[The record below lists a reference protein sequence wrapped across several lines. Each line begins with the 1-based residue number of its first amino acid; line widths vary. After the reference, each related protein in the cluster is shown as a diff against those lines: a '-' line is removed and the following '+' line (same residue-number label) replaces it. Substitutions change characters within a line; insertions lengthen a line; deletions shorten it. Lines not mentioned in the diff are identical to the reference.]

1 MPANDKVIIKI
12 LRNAHFK
19 VNLQRFAEMKRTRHI
34 ICFIVA
40 LFALASC
47 STTKVLRD
55 GEYRLEDNKIK
66 VDKPKE
72 FNVSQLTPYLKQQP
86 NSAIFGWNPF
96 LNLYNWS
103 NGKGKGW
110 DKFVQKV
117 GVPPVIYDPELVDSS
132 IDNLK
137 NRLNYLG
144 YYGSEVTSE
153 ISVKKKRVEVTYN
166 IKLGKRYPIKDID
179 FVLPERGP
187 FAQAFLNDTTNM
199 MVKPGDYLSESSL
212 DAETVRSSA
221 VLRNEGFY
229 NFNKNYYFF
238 EADTLSVPDSAILQL
253 KINEYTRN
261 ESARDAKPIRKY
273 YIDNITISYPKSLK
287 FRDKILRDLTTI
299 YPGQVYSADEVNKT
313 YTRLSALKVF
323 SSVNIG
329 MTQVDTNL
337 VDCSIS
343 MAQSKLQGFKVNLE
357 SSINSTGLFGI
368 SPQVSYY
375 HKNIFRGG
383 EWLNLSFM
391 GNFQFKFN
399 NSIRSNEFGVS
410 AGLSFPR
417 FFPLPYKLFTGAIP
431 RTDIKF
437 SYNYQSRPEYTR
449 NILSTQYGYNGN
461 IDDKFFYQ
469 AYPLQLSVVQLKDL
483 DANFYNSLVNDP
495 FLRNAY
501 QNHFDLGS
509 GATLYYTTN
518 PESIPKTTYF
528 YTRLQFDIAG
538 NMLSAFKP
546 LMNKDANG
554 AGMIWNTPYSQFV
567 RAELTLSRTWIFGRN
582 SGQSIATR
590 LLAGAGHAYGNST
603 SLPFEK
609 HFYAGGA
616 NSLRGWQARTVGPGL
631 SPMDKSFVIP
641 NQTGDMRLEAN
652 IEYRFDL
659 FWKVAGAVFIDAGN
673 IWTLKDDN
681 TEDGRLAMFR
691 WDTFAESIAANWGVG
706 LRLNFGFLLLRLD
719 AGMKV
724 HDPAREVKWVNP
736 GQWLDTENYALHF
749 GVGYPF

>member
-19 VNLQRFAEMKRTRHI
+19 VNLHRFTVMKRFAHI
-34 ICFIVA
+34 IYILVA
-40 LFALASC
+40 VFALVSC
-47 STTKVLRD
+47 SATRVLRD
-55 GEYRLEDNKIK
+55 GEYQLNKNKIK
-66 VDKPKE
+66 VDRPKE
-72 FNVSQLTPYLKQQP
+72 FNASQLNPYLKQQ
-86 NSAIFGWNPF
+86 SASSIFGWNPF
-96 LNLYNWS
+96 VNLYNWS

-110 DKFVQKV
+110 DRFVQKV
-117 GVPPVIYDPELVDSS
+117 GVPPVIYDPDLVDLS

-144 YYGSEVTSE
+144 YYGSKVTSE
-153 ISVKKKRVEVTYN
+153 IKVKKKKVEVTYN
-166 IKLGKRYPIKDID
+166 VTLGKRYPIKEID
-179 FVLPERGP
+179 YVLPEKGP
-187 FAQAFLNDTTNM
+187 FAQAFLKDTLNM
-199 MVKPGDYLSESSL
+199 MVRPGDFLSEASL

-221 VLRNEGFY
+221 VMRNEGY
-229 NFNKNYYFF
+229 YSFNKNYYFF

-253 KINEYTRN
+253 KINEFTRN
-261 ESARDAKPIRKY
+261 ETAREAKPIRKF
-273 YIDNITISYPKSLK
+273 YIDNVSISYPKSLK

-313 YTRLSALKVF
+313 YSRLSALKVF

-368 SPQVSYY
+368 SPQLSYY

-431 RTDIKF
+431 RTDVKF

-469 AYPLQLSVVQLKDL
+469 AYPLQLNVVQLSDL
-483 DANFYNSLVNDP
+483 DQNFYNSLVNDP

-509 GATLYYTTN
+509 GATLYFTTN

-546 LMNKDANG
+546 LMHKDANG
-554 AGMIWNTPYSQFV
+554 AGMIWKTPFSLFV
-567 RAELTLSRTWIFGRN
+567 RAELTLGRTWIFGRN
-582 SGQSIATR
+582 SGQAIATR

-631 SPMDKSFVIP
+631 SPMDESFVIP

-659 FWKVAGAVFIDAGN
+659 FWKVAGAVFVDAGN
-673 IWTLKDDN
+673 VWTLKDDN
-681 TEDGRLAMFR
+681 TEDGKLAMFR
-691 WDTFAESIAANWGVG
+691 WDTFGDSIAANWGAG

-719 AGMKV
+719 IGMKV
-724 HDPAREVKWVNP
+724 HDPAREAKWVNP
-736 GQWLDTENYALHF
+736 AQWLMKDNYALHF